1 MTSSGSQWEV
11 FTEYPVNVQVPQ
23 GSIPCPILFL
33 LYIKELPDDVI
44 SNIAIY
50 DDDTALFFKPG
61 QIFDLWQQLELLLN
75 LNWVGETL

>member
-11 FTEYPVNVQVPQ
+11 FTEYPFNVQVPQ

-33 LYIKELPDDVI
+33 LYIKELPADVI

-50 DDDTALFFKPG
+50 YDDTTLFFKPG
-61 QIFDLWQQLELLLN
+61 QIFNLWQQLELLLN
-75 LNWVGETL
+75 LNWFGETL